1 MRSKHTMLL
10 ICLVLITH
18 IKSFSKVDSIRIQN
32 LETKVGEIGDR
43 KLKYIDEDLER
54 IQKKLKEA
62 EETIEKHD
70 DLYQNCI
77 LFLSFLSTLGIGGW
91 LWIKDKAKE
100 KVEEVIK
107 DQSTTLSKLFNDVRT
122 EREIKEN
129 TKILIFT
136 KDGTEHDQLKLL
148 LQNNK
153 FSNIS
158 FKRFDS
164 SAEISPNIFNLIIF
178 VDIYDKNQQNQE
190 FIDFTENKISDVVR
204 RYGDGIKY
212 FYFGSGRLN
221 MSLINSFEYKI
232 SSSNFPSQIIGNIMN
247 LLKYN

>member
-1 MRSKHTMLL
+1 MRTKYSMLL

-43 KLKYIDEDLER
+43 KLKYINEDLER

-62 EETIEKHD
+62 EGTIEKHD

-100 KVEEVIK
+100 KVEEVIR
-107 DQSTTLSKLFNDVRT
+107 DESSTLSKISSDVKRDIDI
-122 EREIKEN
+122 RQK

-136 KDGTEHDQLKLL
+136 NGDIQDDTLKLL
-148 LQNNK
+148 LRRN
-153 FSNIS
+153 S
-158 FKRFDS
+158 FK
-164 SAEISPNIFNLIIF
+164 EIFSMEFNKQIDASQYDLIIF
-178 VDIYDKNQQNQE
+178 SESVE
-190 FIDFTENKISDVVR
+190 MNKIVEFLKSSSKDV
-204 RYGDGIKY
+204 KY
-212 FYFGSGRLN
+212 FYFGS
-221 MSLINSFEYKI
+221 SLFPDDIAKSFDYKV
-232 SSSNFPSQIIGNIMN
+232 SSSKFPSQVIGNIMN